1 MKGSCYS
8 RVLSGL
14 IAELSTIPVVQTQV
28 SVYLRIGFRRVGG
41 SAI

>member
-1 MKGSCYS
+1 MKGRCYS

-14 IAELSTIPVVQTQV
+14 IAALSAISVVQTQV
-28 SVYLRIGFRRVGG
+28 SAYLVIGFRRVGG